1 MRVLPTMGVFQPM
14 DARETELIMDYL
26 VKDWKGPAYLRLT
39 RQNLPD
45 LFPTGAQFKPGKL
58 MEIEPAPNAA
68 VVCIA
73 TGASVAEA
81 VEASRILKAAG
92 IAMSVWNAH
101 SLKPYDAAK
110 TVELASGAKFVVT
123 VEDHSVIGGLGS
135 CVAEALAECGRPAG
149 RLVRLGVQD
158 LFGESG
164 EGPELYE
171 KHGISGP
178 TIAERVRKLVKS

>member
-1 MRVLPTMGVFQPM
+1 
-14 DARETELIMDYL
+14 
-26 VKDWKGPAYLRLT
+26 
-39 RQNLPD
+39 
-45 LFPTGAQFKPGKL
+45 
-58 MEIEPAPNAA
+58 

-81 VEASRILKAAG
+81 VEASRALAAAG
-92 IAMSVWNAH
+92 IKMSVWNAH
-101 SLKPYDAAK
+101 CLKPFDSARA
-110 TVELASGAKFVVT
+110 VELASSAKLVVT

-135 CVAEALAECGRPAG
+135 CVAEALAESGQSVG

-178 TIAERVRKLVKS
+178 RIAEQVRQLLKEAGNR